1 MSLRRHNDVATS
13 FWRHNDVIFALCAHR
28 VITEG
33 YTLLCINQ
41 FLWMKASPPKY
52 IVILICLL
60 TLYMY
65 YCCSLGIDSVSLELV
80 VADTSGDT
88 DVWVNEEL
96 VAQNLAV
103 TTMDLGHHK
112 PADMVT
118 LRDAEPP
125 SGAPE
130 KTGKEGRTGMC
141 IGKSWTLW
149 FDNYTPRTTKL
160 LGGYIG
166 FTPSVC
172 PSVCLSCI
180 LCPLCSAYSSGWIHF
195 IFIHLIEQLQE
206 VCRM

>member
-1 MSLRRHNDVATS
+1 
-13 FWRHNDVIFALCAHR
+13 
-28 VITEG
+28 
-33 YTLLCINQ
+33 
-41 FLWMKASPPKY
+41 
-52 IVILICLL
+52 
-60 TLYMY
+60 MY
-65 YCCSLGIDSVSLELV
+65 YCCSLGIESVSLELV

-149 FDNYTPRTTKL
+149 FDNYTCCW
-160 LGGYIG
+160 GGILVSLRPSVR
-166 FTPSVC
+166 PSVC
-172 PSVCLSCI
+172 PASCVRSVAPTVLVGSISYLYILSSNFRRCVACKFSFGNFLEVVILTLSCFD
-180 LCPLCSAYSSGWIHF
+180 LVSHVN
-195 IFIHLIEQLQE
+195 H
-206 VCRM
+206 